1 MIGTARDFITMNS
14 PQPVDSPSPQKVFLG
29 ARGRPRFLIPREQM
43 EFLLERCF
51 SIVDIGRLLGV
62 SARTVHRRL
71 TEFGLTVRSMYS
83 DISEQHLD
91 RIVRSILTE
100 FRNTGYRRMTGFL
113 QARGLRIQQT
123 KIRES
128 MRRVN
133 PAGVLLRAL
142 GLRTIHRR
150 RYQVN
155 GPLAL
160 WHIDGNHKLIR

>member
-1 MIGTARDFITMNS
+1 MIGTARDLFTMNS
-14 PQPVDSPSPQKVFLG
+14 PQLAESPSPQKVFLG
-29 ARGRPRFLIPREQM
+29 DRGRPRYLIPREQM

-51 SIVDIGRLLGV
+51 SIIDIGRLLGV
-62 SARTVHRRL
+62 SARTIHRRL
-71 TEFGLTVRSMYS
+71 TEFGLTVRIMYS

-100 FRNTGYRRMTGFL
+100 FPNIGYRRMTGFL

-150 RYQVN
+150 RYQVY